1 MIRAQQQI
9 RPRLAV
15 FVASAA
21 LLCGSLHA
29 ENASAERALLDGRME
44 DATRMGQA
52 TLAQN
57 PADPSA
63 HLLLCRVFY
72 AQEMSDRAIEQCEAA
87 AAADRASDIYLWL
100 GRAQGQKAAKANPL
114 SAFALAR
121 KARISFETAVAING
135 ANLPALSDLGEFY
148 VNAPSIVGGG
158 LDKARAL
165 VPRIM
170 GQSPRRGHQLLA
182 RIVEKAGDLKGAEAE
197 LRLAG
202 RSPEALVDLGF
213 FLVQHNRVD
222 EAVPVLTSAIESDR
236 AHDAALVDAAGTL
249 IQAGRSPQLAARALR
264 EYLSSPAKSDA
275 APAFKV
281 HLQLGDLLTQSGD
294 RAAAGREYAAAA
306 SLAPAFPPARARA
319 SSNASSP
326 RKLPWSEA
334 ASDWQ
339 QIVPTE
345 HGAGAGAHLHA

>member
-1 MIRAQQQI
+1 MIGTQQQV

-15 FVASAA
+15 SVAFAA
-21 LLCGSLHA
+21 LLCGSLRA
-29 ENASAERALLDGRME
+29 ENAAAERALLDGRME
-44 DATRMGQA
+44 DATRMVQT
-52 TLAQN
+52 TLSQN
-57 PADPSA
+57 PSDPSA

-72 AQEMSDRAIEQCEAA
+72 AQEMTDRAIEQCEAA

-100 GRAQGQKAAKANPL
+100 GRAQGRKAAKANPL

-121 KARISFETAVAING
+121 KARSSFETAVAIDG
-135 ANLPALSDLGEFY
+135 ADLPALTDLGEFY

-170 GQSPRRGHQLLA
+170 ALSPRRGHQLLA
-182 RIVEKAGDLKGAEAE
+182 RIAEKAGDLKGAEAE

-202 RSPEALVDLGF
+202 RSPEALVDLGY
-213 FLVQHNRVD
+213 FLVQHNRVE
-222 EAVPVLTSAIESDR
+222 EAVPVLTSAIEADR

-249 IQAGRSPQLAARALR
+249 TLAGRSPQLAVRALR

-281 HLQLGDLLTQSGD
+281 HLQLGDLLTRSGD

-306 SLAPAFPPARARA
+306 SLAPAFASARARA
-319 SSNASSP
+319 SSNASLRP
-326 RKLPWSEA
+326 KLPWSDA
-334 ASDWQ
+334 ASDRVQ
-339 QIVPTE
+339 TE
-345 HGAGAGAHLHA
+345 PGTGAPLQA